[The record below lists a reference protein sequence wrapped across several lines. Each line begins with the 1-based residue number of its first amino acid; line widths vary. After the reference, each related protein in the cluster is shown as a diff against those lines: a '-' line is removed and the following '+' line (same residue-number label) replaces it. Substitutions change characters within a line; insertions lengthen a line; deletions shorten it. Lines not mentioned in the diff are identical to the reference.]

1 MERKPQVP
9 AASKY
14 GVSPDFKNLKNA
26 NFVNRRFLDANQYAQ
41 KPPSKRDNS
50 DPCSAQRR
58 ASESSKLALRIYLER
73 QGRNE
78 HINLKSQI
86 GYDGKNIQ

>member
-1 MERKPQVP
+1 METKLQVP

-14 GVSPDFKNLKNA
+14 GVSPGFKKLKNA
-26 NFVNRRFLDANQYAQ
+26 NYVNHRFLDANQYAQ
-41 KPPSKRDNS
+41 KPPSKIDNS
-50 DPCSAQRR
+50 TPCLAQRR

-78 HINLKSQI
+78 HINLASQI
-86 GYDGKNIQ
+86 GRDEKNIQ